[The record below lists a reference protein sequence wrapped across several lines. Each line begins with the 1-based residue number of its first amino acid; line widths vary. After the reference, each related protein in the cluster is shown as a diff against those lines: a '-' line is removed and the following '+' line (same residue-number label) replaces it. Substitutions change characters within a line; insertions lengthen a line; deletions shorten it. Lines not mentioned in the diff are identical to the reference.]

1 MSASRPNQ
9 NKNGQAKQPSANPDG
24 KARPG
29 AGATVP
35 AINPMSHPNH
45 PLMQSP
51 PAAPDAGTGPMGAKL
66 TGAVPEVGANPSGNP
81 LGNITPEPTQDVR
94 QMRTNINFKDLQP
107 IEQGQVAQQQ
117 GLDPYMPLQML
128 QQQATG
134 AATQGPSS
142 GPVPNTLS
150 GPFTPPG
157 VENFPDDMAH
167 LTTLMQMGMGPGAAP
182 HERAMAENAGALA
195 RAKLAAGAAQN
206 DQSGPIAHPGAP
218 IEPPSPSLPPAG
230 PPPGSAAMPPQ
241 SSGYGAPQPAPGAS
255 PMPGSMPMPQE
266 QPPIPTPQGPAG
278 QNQPNGGAGPGAPV
292 QPPAGGAAPTGNAD
306 AAGAPS
312 PGPSPT
318 PEGQV
323 SSDGFGIHPALIAQL
338 LAKHLKKVGK

>member
-1 MSASRPNQ
+1 MANNARPMQ
-9 NKNGQAKQPSANPDG
+9 NKNGQAKMPSANPDG

-35 AINPMSHPNH
+35 AINPMTHPGH
-45 PLMQSP
+45 PLVQNP
-51 PAAPDAGTGPMGAKL
+51 PGGPQGPSL
-66 TGAVPEVGANPSGNP
+66 SGAVPEVGANPTGNP

-128 QQQATG
+128 QQQAQT
-134 AATQGPSS
+134 AAGQGPSS
-142 GPVPNTLS
+142 GPVPNTLM

-167 LTTLMQMGMGPGAAP
+167 LTTLMQQGMGPGAAP
-182 HERAMAENAGALA
+182 SERAMAENAGALA
-195 RAKLAAGAAQN
+195 RAKLAAAGAQN
-206 DQSGPIAHPGAP
+206 DQSGPIQHPGAP
-218 IEPPSPSLPPAG
+218 LAPPNPPAAPMG
-230 PPPGSAAMPPQ
+230 PPPGSSAMPPQ
-241 SSGYGAPQPAPGAS
+241 GSGYGAPQPAPGAS
-255 PMPGSMPMPQE
+255 PMPGSIPMPSM

-278 QNQPNGGAGPGAPV
+278 QAQPDGGAGPGAPV
-292 QPPAGGAAPTGNAD
+292 QQGP
-306 AAGAPS
+306 APS
-312 PGPSPT
+312 PSPSPAPSPSPGT
-318 PEGQV
+318 PSPSPAAGTPDGQV
-323 SSDGFGIHPALIAQL
+323 SPDGFGIHPALIAQM